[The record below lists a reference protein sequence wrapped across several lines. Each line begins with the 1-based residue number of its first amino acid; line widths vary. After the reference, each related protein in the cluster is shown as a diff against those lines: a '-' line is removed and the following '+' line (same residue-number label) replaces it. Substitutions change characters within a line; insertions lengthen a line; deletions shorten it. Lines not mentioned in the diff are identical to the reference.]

1 MRDISGGKEHSMT
14 GLTGRFLVKGRAVA
28 AAVLWNRFMYYLLWL
43 MLFWKPFFWSA
54 NTNGDL
60 IWSNSCRIS
69 MDQTAEQVLTFVKV
83 YLASS
88 CARVGRSFIERGFG
102 GTGPQ
107 SCPKKSQQ
115 KPHPVKCKR
124 DYKRKTYLYTT
135 VYLVCCFWCLSCC
148 AHYPRALEHAMVW
161 TFFLGKS
168 GWQNAVLGW
177 APNNGMCSFWMWA
190 PNQESKHL
198 AWIFGVW
205 TSFLW
210 LLHLVAP
217 KMFQPQIVVFGFR
230 MFAKV

>member
-1 MRDISGGKEHSMT
+1 MVVVERRKAQKLPKKGIQKSVRSRYEPVINCGCWDIWELSTPRKACAHKGELRPMRDISGGKEHSMT
-14 GLTGRFLVKGRAVA
+14 GLTGRFLVKGRAVE

-60 IWSNSCRIS
+60 IWSNACRIS

-135 VYLVCCFWCLSCC
+135 VYLFCCFLCLSCC
-148 AHYPRALEHAMVW
+148 AVPIIPE
-161 TFFLGKS
+161 
-168 GWQNAVLGW
+168 
-177 APNNGMCSFWMWA
+177 P
-190 PNQESKHL
+190 
-198 AWIFGVW
+198 
-205 TSFLW
+205 
-210 LLHLVAP
+210 
-217 KMFQPQIVVFGFR
+217 
-230 MFAKV
+230 